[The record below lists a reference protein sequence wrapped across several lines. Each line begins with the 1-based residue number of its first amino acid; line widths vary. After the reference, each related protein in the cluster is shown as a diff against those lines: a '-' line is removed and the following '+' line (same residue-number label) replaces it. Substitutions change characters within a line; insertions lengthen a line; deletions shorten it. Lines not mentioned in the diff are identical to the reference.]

1 MKYLKIEISRTEYTD
16 LYVEVPDDYAGVPQS
31 RIMKEDIKLKI
42 QERAAKLDRM
52 HWEQDVT
59 EVEGVSWT
67 TAEEAK
73 QYGVEDWTL

>member
-31 RIMKEDIKLKI
+31 RVMKEDIKLKI
-42 QERAAKLDRM
+42 QERARKLDSM
-52 HWEQDVT
+52 HWNKEDA

-73 QYGVEDWTL
+73 EFGVENWTL